1 MYNDEFNKEN
11 NIDSSSHTTP
21 EQNSVNP
28 SEQQNENSYSQ
39 NNEQQNENSYNQS
52 NGQQNENSYNQNNG
66 QQNGNSYNGN
76 NGQGQYGGQYNQNNG
91 YGNQRFQQN
100 QNSFYQYNGQQP
112 PLGGNDPKKPNKWKK
127 TVAGI
132 AIAAGIMVVGGTAA
146 YGISD
151 AISQLKIDSRNNL
164 VTNSEAPDATEEAA
178 SDPKIDTAQ
187 TAEVTDDSVSPVVE
201 NVMPS
206 IVSITTTTT
215 EMVSDFFGR
224 TYSEDVTGSG
234 SGIII
239 GQNSSEVLIVTNNH
253 VISGNDASVVVT
265 FNDGKDI
272 KGIVKGADQ
281 SSDLAVVAVKFA
293 DVSDATKEAIKVIS
307 LGDSDKTK
315 VGEMAI
321 AIGNA
326 LGVGQSV
333 TVGHISALKREINVE
348 DSSMTLMQT
357 DAAINPGN
365 SGGALLNAKGQLIGI
380 NSAKTATTG
389 VEGMGYAI
397 PISDA
402 LPIIQ
407 DLMEGKDMSN
417 DSAAY
422 LGIVGQNI
430 TESNSKRFNI
440 PVGVY
445 VSEIA
450 EGSPAAKAGIKQGM
464 IIVGFDG
471 KEIKTTNNLMAALG
485 KLRAGDMVT
494 VNVAINRN
502 GTYKTEDITVKL
514 GSKAEAEKA
523 ESGNGSYKDSN
534 GIEGEQ
540 GDDMYPF
547 GSADDGFG
555 FFGN

>member
-1 MYNDEFNKEN
+1 MYNDECNNEN
-11 NIDSSSHTTP
+11 NIDSNSHTTP
-21 EQNSVNP
+21 EQNSGNA
-28 SEQQNENSYSQ
+28 SE
-39 NNEQQNENSYNQS
+39 
-52 NGQQNENSYNQNNG
+52 
-66 QQNGNSYNGN
+66 QQNGNSYNQN
-76 NGQGQYGGQYNQNNG
+76 NSQGQYGNYHNQNNG
-91 YGNQRFQQN
+91 YGNQQFQQN
-100 QNSFYQYNGQQP
+100 QNSFYQNNGQQP
-112 PLGGNDPKKPNKWKK
+112 FPDGNDPKKPNKWKK

-151 AISQLKIDSRNNL
+151 AITQFKMDNRNNL
-164 VTNSEAPDATEEAA
+164 VTNSEAPDVTEDAV

-206 IVSITTTTT
+206 IVSITTTST

-253 VISGNDASVVVT
+253 VISGDDASVVVT
-265 FNDGKDI
+265 FNDGNDI
-272 KGIVKGADQ
+272 KGIVKGADP
-281 SSDLAVVAVKFA
+281 SADLAVVAVKFA
-293 DVSDATKEAIKVIS
+293 DISDDTKEAIKIIS

-407 DLMEGKDMSN
+407 DLMEGKDTSN

-514 GSKAEAEKA
+514 GSKSDAEKA
-523 ESGNGSYKDSN
+523 ESDNNGYEERN
-534 GIEGEQ
+534 GIEGDQ
-540 GDDMYPF
+540 GDGMNPF
-547 GSADDGFG
+547 GSDDDGFG